1 MKKEQITKEWASSL
15 SACKRQIVSSIKG
28 ASDFLVMGEGDAM
41 PFIEEIASAYDY
53 NIIYVKLQTLDDL
66 RGTSVIIRSESGL
79 NYYDLEVEW
88 KNAIE
93 RSEKKSLLL
102 FNIDNA
108 DNRLVNALKSIVERH
123 GDKYFVGL
131 ICTDKTR
138 DLKRTSTI
146 NVVREIL
153 WEN

>member
-138 DLKRTSTI
+138 DLKHTSTI

>member
-15 SACKRQIVSSIKG
+15 SACKRQIVSSLKG

-41 PFIEEIASAYDY
+41 PFIEEIASAYEY

-66 RGTSVIIRSESGL
+66 RGTPVIKSTESGL

-88 KNAIE
+88 KKAIE
-93 RSEKKSLLL
+93 RSEKKSLLI

>member
-15 SACKRQIVSSIKG
+15 SACKRQIVSSLKG

-66 RGTSVIIRSESGL
+66 RGTPVIKSTESGL

-88 KNAIE
+88 KKAIE
-93 RSEKKSLLL
+93 RSEKKSLLI

>member
-15 SACKRQIVSSIKG
+15 SACKRQIVSSFKG
-28 ASDFLVMGEGDAM
+28 AFDFLVMGEGDAL

-88 KNAIE
+88 KKAIE

-123 GDKYFVGL
+123 DDKYFVGL

>member
-15 SACKRQIVSSIKG
+15 SACKRQIVSSLKG

-41 PFIEEIASAYDY
+41 PFIEEIASAYDH

-66 RGTSVIIRSESGL
+66 RGTPVIKSTESGL

-88 KNAIE
+88 KKAIE
-93 RSEKKSLLL
+93 RSEKKSLLI

-108 DNRLVNALKSIVERH
+108 DNRLVNSLKSIVERH

>member
-1 MKKEQITKEWASSL
+1 MTKEQITKEWAKSL
-15 SACKRQIVSSIKG
+15 SEGKRQIVSSLKG

-53 NIIYVKLQTLDDL
+53 NIICVKLQTLDDL
-66 RGTSVIIRSESGL
+66 RGTPVIIRSESGL

-88 KNAIE
+88 KKAIE

>member
-15 SACKRQIVSSIKG
+15 SACKRQIVSSLKG
-28 ASDFLVMGEGDAM
+28 ASDFLIMGEGDAM
-41 PFIEEIASAYDY
+41 PFIEDIASAFDY
-53 NIIYVKLQTLDDL
+53 NIICVNLQTLDDL
-66 RGTSVIIRSESGL
+66 RGTPVIIRSESGL
-79 NYYDLEVEW
+79 NYYDFEVEW
-88 KNAIE
+88 KKAIE

-108 DNRLVNALKSIVERH
+108 DNRLVCALKSIVERH